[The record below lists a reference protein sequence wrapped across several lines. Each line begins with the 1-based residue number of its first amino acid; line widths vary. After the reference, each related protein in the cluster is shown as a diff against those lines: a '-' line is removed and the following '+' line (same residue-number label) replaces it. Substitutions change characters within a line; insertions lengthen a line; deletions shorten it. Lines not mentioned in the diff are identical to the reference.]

1 MANVVTA
8 VRRQF
13 ALLALAVAVLA
24 GEAPA
29 QESFRVTYNIDRSTP
44 GRTKVTGQVF
54 NDARADAL
62 DVYVTAEAVD
72 GAGKV
77 VARGISF
84 VSPSIRQ
91 GGNASFEATVPAP
104 PNATSFRVR
113 VSNFRFGLGLQSP

>member
-8 VRRQF
+8 VRRQP
-13 ALLALAVAVLA
+13 ALLALAVAMLA
-24 GEAPA
+24 GVALA

-44 GRTKVTGQVF
+44 GRTKITGQVF
-54 NDARADAL
+54 NDARVDAL

-91 GGNASFEATVPAP
+91 GGNASFDATVPAP
-104 PNATSFRVR
+104 PNATTFRVR
-113 VSNFRFGLGLQSP
+113 VSNFR